1 MAGLNNLAEIG
12 KQGMLLSQFGI
23 QIAGKNISNVNTRGY
38 SRQRLDVSPI
48 LPELLSGFSLG
59 SAINGDT
66 LRRIREGFID
76 HQYWSQSSL
85 ESRYSTEES
94 LLRQIEGV
102 LPSSNETGLGPLL
115 DQFWSAWNGLAND
128 PESSVART
136 VVRDR
141 AQTLAQSFNRAHRE
155 FISFQSTVSNE
166 INARIGEINNLA
178 TQIAELNRVNPG
190 DNLDLEDQ
198 RDRLIDRLSE
208 LINIDVQ
215 RDGDSVMVSTSG
227 LMLVSGRISYSISM
241 NESLNDEGIGQIT
254 TVISGTSREVNVAS
268 GELGALL
275 TVYNDDVPDLLERLD
290 TLAVTIANEV
300 NALHKTGFNLN
311 GVTGLNFFASTTE
324 GAGSIAIDSTIAAN
338 VDLIA
343 TSDVLAEP
351 GNSNIAK
358 ALADLA
364 DKDVIGN
371 QTAGEYYRALVGTL
385 GNRVQETVFLGNN
398 QKKIVEHLEMQ
409 RQSVSGVSL
418 EEEMTHMV
426 QLEQAFTAASRLV
439 SAADELMRTV
449 LQLI

>member
-1 MAGLNNLAEIG
+1 MAGLNDLAEIG

-23 QIAGKNISNVNTRGY
+23 QITGKNISNVNTRGY

-115 DQFWSAWNGLAND
+115 DEFWSAWNSLAND
-128 PESSVART
+128 PESSVTRT
-136 VVRDR
+136 TVRDR
-141 AQTLAQSFNRAHRE
+141 AQTLAQSFNRVHRE
-155 FISFQSTVSNE
+155 FVSFQSTVSNE
-166 INARIGEINNLA
+166 VDARVGEINNLA
-178 TQIAELNRVNPG
+178 AQIAELNSVNPG
-190 DNLDLEDQ
+190 NNLDLEDQ

-208 LINIDVQ
+208 LININVQ
-215 RDGDSVMVSTSG
+215 RDGDSVLVSTTG
-227 LMLVSGRISYSISM
+227 LMLVSGRTSYEISM
-241 NESLNDEGIGQIT
+241 SETLNEENIGQVTI
-254 TVISGTSREVNVAS
+254 VISGTSKEVNVAS

-275 TVYNDDVPDLLERLD
+275 TVYNDDIPSLLERLD
-290 TLAVTIANEV
+290 TLAVTIVNEV
-300 NALHKTGFNLN
+300 NAIHKNGFNLN
-311 GVTGLNFFASTTE
+311 GITGLDFFTSTTQ
-324 GAGSIAIDSTIAAN
+324 GAATIAVDSTIAAN

-343 TSDVLAEP
+343 SSDALGEP
-351 GNSNIAK
+351 GNGNIAK

-364 DKDVIGN
+364 DKNVIGN

-385 GNRVQETVFLGNN
+385 GNRVQETFFLGNN
-398 QKKIVEHLEMQ
+398 QKKIVEHLQMQ
-409 RQSVSGVSL
+409 RQSVSGVSM